1 MTRDGHVRLLPLHV
15 ANKIAAGEVVE
26 RPASV
31 LKELLENAI
40 DAGATRIDVAVAAG
54 GRKLVSVQDNGCG
67 MSRDDA
73 LLSLERQATSK
84 IRDVDDIE
92 RIDTLGF
99 RGEAIPSIAAVSR
112 FTLTTRPAASEEATR
127 LVVNAGTLAEV
138 ASCGA
143 PPGTR
148 VEVRDLFCNV
158 PARRKFL
165 RACAT
170 EEAHIKNVFAVHAL
184 AHPSLALSLTMDG
197 REVWRFAAGA
207 TLEDRIRELYGPD
220 FPETLLPVSWPPQNP
235 PSSNSQS
242 SILNSQFSIRG
253 YVERPGRQTSFRR
266 EQHIFINNRPASAPI
281 ITYALKDAY
290 PSRPGDARPTAILFI
305 DLPPDQVDVNV
316 HPAKREV
323 RFRRPSDVRDAIF
336 QAVSS
341 AFSIPSPIKSPQP
354 PPTPNPQS
362 PIPNSQFPI
371 PNPQFSI
378 LNSQFP
384 ISNSPSPSPVDI
396 PFQIPIQP
404 SIPSP
409 QPPVSSNQPP
419 LPHPVP
425 QSAQP
430 ILDSQSTIPNSQSA
444 APWRWFE
451 FLAQTSTGLLILETD
466 AGIVT
471 IHPQAAQERII
482 YERLL
487 DGAEAVSQPLLI
499 PETVQLTPLESEKI
513 SSFLDVLAA
522 QGFQLEP
529 FGGGVWKIDAVPQAL
544 GVSGAGEAL
553 AAIAHDIAEAGAR
566 RGGARWR
573 EELVARSAARAAAGG
588 APRLTPEAARRLVEQ
603 LASCRTPYICPRGRP
618 VMIFK
623 SNRELSKGF
632 GRD

>member
-31 LKELLENAI
+31 LKELLENSI
-40 DAGATRIDVAVAAG
+40 DAGATRLDVAIAAG

-92 RIDTLGF
+92 RIETLGF

-112 FTLTTRPAASEEATR
+112 FTLVTRPADSEEATR

-220 FPETLLPVSWPPQNP
+220 FSESLLQVSLEGQT
-235 PSSNSQS
+235 SVH
-242 SILNSQFSIRG
+242 G
-253 YVERPGRQTSFRR
+253 YIERPGRQTSFRR
-266 EQHIFINNRPASAPI
+266 EQHIFVNGRPASAPVI
-281 ITYALKDAY
+281 SYALRDAY

-323 RFRRPSDVRDAIF
+323 RFRRPADVRDAVFTAITSAF
-336 QAVSS
+336 ASS
-341 AFSIPSPIKSPQP
+341 ASGSAVQTALPQP
-354 PPTPNPQS
+354 QPETPAPVTAAS
-362 PIPNSQFPI
+362 PAPCIPE
-371 PNPQFSI
+371 
-378 LNSQFP
+378 
-384 ISNSPSPSPVDI
+384 PSTI

-404 SIPSP
+404 SIP
-409 QPPVSSNQPP
+409 N
-419 LPHPVP
+419 
-425 QSAQP
+425 
-430 ILDSQSTIPNSQSA
+430 SQSPTPNSQFSILNSQFPPTPNSQTSNS
-444 APWRWFE
+444 PWRWFE
-451 FLAQTSTGLLILETD
+451 FLAQTSEGYFILETD
-466 AGIVT
+466 AGLVT
-471 IHPQAAQERII
+471 LHPQAALERIV

-487 DGAEAVSQPLLI
+487 DGETAASQSLLI
-499 PETVQLTPLESEKI
+499 PETVQLTPLESVKI
-513 SSFLDVLAA
+513 ESFKDVLAT
-522 QGFQLEP
+522 QGFQIES

-544 GVSGAGEAL
+544 GASSARDAL
-553 AAIAHDIAEAGAR
+553 AAIAHDIAEAGAK
-566 RGGARWR
+566 RGGTRWR
-573 EELVARSAARAAAGG
+573 EELVAKSAARVAAGG
-588 APRLTPEAARRLVEQ
+588 VPRYTPESARRLVEQ
-603 LASCRTPYICPRGRP
+603 LASCRMPYICPRGRP

-623 SNRELSKGF
+623 SNRELSKNF